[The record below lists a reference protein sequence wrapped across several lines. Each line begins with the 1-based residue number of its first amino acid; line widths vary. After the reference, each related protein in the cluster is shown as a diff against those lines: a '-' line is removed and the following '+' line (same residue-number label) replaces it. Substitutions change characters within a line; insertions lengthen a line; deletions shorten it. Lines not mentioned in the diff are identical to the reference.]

1 MSDGMGAATECWEC
15 GRRTLSGVCE
25 GPHDFGTEEWDRA
38 IWRGNAER
46 GPIRRNPRIKV
57 HHQGEA
63 ELRYLEYLRA
73 AAVSK
78 YKQQLSREVARHGR

>member
-15 GRRTLSGVCE
+15 GRRTLSGVCD
-25 GPHDFGTEEWDRA
+25 GPHGFGTEEWDRA

-46 GPIRRNPRIKV
+46 GPIRRNPRITV
-57 HHQGEA
+57 HHEGMA
-63 ELRYLEYLRA
+63 EIRYLEYLRA

-78 YKQQLSREVARHGR
+78 YKQQLSREVAGR